1 MSLILTTNTSVSESG
16 DGPLNT
22 GINLPYDYR
31 NFTTDTYEIDED
43 SEIAVQSVKF
53 NKEGNIEVNRSN
65 NQFYMY
71 MGDNSAGAQGA
82 ANRVTSASIHTNIGD
97 VGDKF
102 VTYNIESLPK
112 AIADAIDGG
121 LAHPDMVKNDTSN
134 TLGTVVTINRDSENK
149 FAGYDIQ
156 INYGR
161 AALQPNNLSNLAFV
175 DSLNLATVLT
185 QTPPYNGSFLT
196 GVAPRITKE
205 AGKPC
210 EMINTGAPLTLCTGQ
225 FGGDF
230 TNAGGNWHCGLT
242 RYLDEFSPHHQAQN
256 IGYFHPVGATYYD
269 YVVKSV
275 LGDGTAANAAKFYLR
290 VYHAVCD
297 DQDEDLSLEEID
309 YTHVTPLIEIF
320 SDPASYTATSICK
333 LIWVA
338 RNERMRLDVIS
349 TNGSVTHTLFAG
361 TNASRVRNLKPINQ
375 NCKYLY
381 PKVRI
386 ADDARYMT
394 FTHWYQAKPVGFV
407 YGNNRS
413 IGDGTLQGD
422 PQSLDWFCKCYH
434 ESELGLCKAIDNRY
448 MINYEDFTGANATYS
463 QFGENASNSFYSPIG
478 NASNYS
484 VCLVLTEDDT
494 ADANNNAIGYVPS
507 IGANAAD
514 ILGFNDDPI
523 LNVPNASTLVSQN
536 FQSMNIPTMT
546 STNSIFVRLNNFTQR
561 SINGQTNGT
570 SKIVYHI
577 PRFDNSG
584 SEFGGLFFEPHQR
597 TYLKLGNTNKMRIQD
612 FHLSLVNSDETLAT
626 NITGKTIIML
636 HIKKR

>member
-16 DGPLNT
+16 EGSLTT

-82 ANRVTSASIHTNIGD
+82 ANRVTSACIHTNIGD

-102 VTYNIESLPK
+102 VAYNIETLPK
-112 AIADAIDGG
+112 AIEVAIDGG
-121 LAHPDMVKNDTSN
+121 LAHPDMVKNDTTN
-134 TLGTVVTINRDSENK
+134 LKGTNASINRDSENK
-149 FAGYDIQ
+149 FAGYNIQ
-156 INYGR
+156 INYGS
-161 AALQPNNLSNLAFV
+161 ASGISNKLSDLSFV
-175 DSLNLATVLT
+175 DSINLNTVLN
-185 QTPPYNGSFLT
+185 QTPPFNGSFLQ
-196 GVAPRITKE
+196 GAAPRITKM
-205 AGKPC
+205 AGQDC
-210 EMINTGAPLTLCTGQ
+210 EMINTGAPITLCHGQ

-242 RYLDEFSPHHQAQN
+242 RYLDEFAPHHAAQN
-256 IGYFHPVGATYYD
+256 IGYFHPAGATYYD

-275 LGDGTAANAAKFYLR
+275 LDVSTAKYYLR
-290 VYHAVCD
+290 VYHSVTD
-297 DQDEDLSLEEID
+297 NEDEQLELVEID
-309 YTHVTPLIEIF
+309 YSHVVGLIEVF
-320 SDPASYTATSICK
+320 TDPADYTATKICK
-333 LIWVA
+333 LIWVTD
-338 RNERMRLDVIS
+338 NEQIRLDVIS
-349 TNGSVTHTLFAG
+349 TNGAVSHTLFDG
-361 TNASRVRNLKPINQ
+361 KNADRKKNLKPINQ

-381 PKVRI
+381 PKVRV
-386 ADDARYMT
+386 ADDAKYMVL
-394 FTHWYQAKPVGFV
+394 THWYQAKPVGFV

-413 IGDGTLQGD
+413 VGDGTLQGN
-422 PQSLDWFCKCYH
+422 PQNFDWFCKCYH
-434 ESELGLCKAIDNRY
+434 ESEIDLCKTIDNRY
-448 MINYEDFTGANATYS
+448 MINYEDFTGDNATYT
-463 QFGENASNSFYSPIG
+463 QFGLNGSGSFYFPIG

-484 VCLVLTEDDT
+484 VALVLTEDDT

-523 LNVPNASTLVSQN
+523 ANVPNASTTVSQN
-536 FQSMNIPTMT
+536 FQSMNVPTMT

-584 SEFGGLFFEPHQR
+584 SEFGGLFFEPNQR
-597 TYLKLGNTNKMRIQD
+597 TYLSLGNTNKMRIQD

-636 HIKKR
+636 HIRKK